1 MIMDMGFSN
10 KSADIA
16 SKPGHLCPS
25 LLGEE
30 LRDFN
35 RVKGYFPRVIMTHIN
50 PEVENEVKDEAHQL
64 ATKLGIEIDLAY
76 EDMIIDI

>member
-1 MIMDMGFSN
+1 MGFSN

-30 LRDFN
+30 LRDFHRIN
-35 RVKGYFPRVIMTHIN
+35 GYFPKVIMTHMN
-50 PEVENEVKDEAHQL
+50 PDVEKEVNEEAQHL
-64 ATKLGIEIDLAY
+64 AQELGIEINLAY
-76 EDMIIDI
+76 EDMIIE